1 MLTYS
6 YLQGVEPPPRRPR
19 DRCGET
25 PSPLEKANAQ
35 LKRKRR
41 RITNSAGVPAGTCI
55 CCTQDTTN
63 FALIFRVPDVTGIF
77 RRAPGG
83 SRPRTARRSDGR
95 TNLHEGRRAPL
106 AFARSSTYRWSRQA
120 RWTGSSQNE
129 KVPVQFESESRGRRE
144 GELPIYLRLVTCQ
157 PGPHRVA
164 VRVERRRRHVP
175 VAGDLLP
182 SAVEEA
188 QRRPRQLERAEGVVV
203 DGDLQALAGY
213 LVPAVHL
220 VDRANLPGRDPHLG
234 EMSEQVRCR
243 PVRERLLDQG
253 DRLFA
258 VGHPFGVGSETRRG
272 RVDVERLAQP

>member
-63 FALIFRVPDVTGIF
+63 FAQIFRVRDVTGIV
-77 RRAPGG
+77 RRAPSG
-83 SRPRTARRSDGR
+83 SRPGTLRRSDGR
-95 TNLHEGRRAPL
+95 ITISTRAGMRPLLRQIGDVLLVQTGEMDRFVPEREGRLVQYELGGRGDRGSPVRL
-106 AFARSSTYRWSRQA
+106 RSA
-120 RWTGSSQNE
+120 A
-129 KVPVQFESESRGRRE
+129 
-144 GELPIYLRLVTCQ
+144 CQ

-164 VRVERRRRHVP
+164 IRVERRRRHVR

-188 QRRPRQLERAEGVVV
+188 QRRPR
-203 DGDLQALAGY
+203 
-213 LVPAVHL
+213 
-220 VDRANLPGRDPHLG
+220 
-234 EMSEQVRCR
+234 
-243 PVRERLLDQG
+243 
-253 DRLFA
+253 
-258 VGHPFGVGSETRRG
+258 
-272 RVDVERLAQP
+272 